1 MKTVADLLQ
10 DRDRHWT
17 YADYKQFPDEIR
29 VEIIDGVLY
38 DMTAA
43 PVRRHQLISIRLE
56 RVLDPIALARGC
68 ELYHAPFD
76 IRLPQAEPVLV
87 VGDDRRHPADD
98 GNVST
103 VVQPDIVVVCDKSV
117 LDDAGC
123 SGPPELVIEILS
135 PSTSYKDQSKK
146 LELYERHDVL
156 EYWIVNPEAPWV
168 MVYRR
173 TAPGDAQFAKPEY
186 YRRDESIPVELLGGL
201 AAGAVVEL
209 EAVFA

>member
-1 MKTVADLLQ
+1 VADLLQ
-10 DRDRHWT
+10 DKDRRWT
-17 YADYKQFPDEIR
+17 YADYKQLPDELR

-38 DMTAA
+38 DMSAA
-43 PVRRHQLISIRLE
+43 PVRRHQLISVRLE

-87 VGDDRRHPADD
+87 VGNDRRHTADD

-103 VVQPDIVVVCDKSV
+103 VVQPDIVVVCDKSI

-123 SGPPELVIEILS
+123 SDAPELVIEILS

-146 LELYERHDVL
+146 LELYERHGVL
-156 EYWIVNPEAPWV
+156 EYWIVNPEAAWV
-168 MVYRR
+168 MVYLRA
-173 TAPGDAQFAKPEY
+173 APADARFAKPEY

-201 AAGAVVEL
+201 AAGSVVKL
-209 EAVFA
+209 EAVFV